1 MRRLVLGVLLC
12 LFLPIFSVRGAQL
25 PLTAKDVGLM
35 LRMGYSASVIEKE
48 LSVRH
53 FADTVDSFKEAQ
65 LVQAGGTP
73 ELLFALKN
81 GAYSVP
87 PEEIARAQEE
97 IAAQAKRRAAEAEK
111 SKKFNTLYQ
120 DQLAKQR
127 AVAQVQAST
136 TGAIYSFVKGDL
148 VRPKN
153 GSLVHVDDEAVA
165 KKKLIAFYF
174 SAYWCGPC
182 RKFTPQLVEYYNRI
196 TPLHPEFEIIFF
208 SLDKSAAKMEA
219 YMREMNMPWPAL
231 DYQKLA
237 EKEVLKKNAGSG
249 IPSLVLVDQSGKV
262 LSSAYVGTEYRG
274 PAKVLAD
281 LDAIFAGGAPPQV
294 AVRQ

>member
-1 MRRLVLGVLLC
+1 MRRRVFGVLTC
-12 LFLPIFSVRGAQL
+12 IFLSIFAVRGAQL

-35 LRMGYSASVIEKE
+35 LRMGYSTSVIEKE

-53 FADTVDSFKEAQ
+53 FADTLDSFKEAQ
-65 LVQAGGTP
+65 LIQAGGTS
-73 ELLFALKN
+73 ELLIALKS

-97 IAAQAKRRAAEAEK
+97 IAAQAKRRAAEAEQ
-111 SKKFNTLYQ
+111 SRKFNTLYQ
-120 DQLAKQR
+120 DRLAKER
-127 AVAQVQAST
+127 AVAQVQAANV
-136 TGAIYSFVKGDL
+136 GAIYNFVKGDL

-153 GSLVHVDDEAVA
+153 GALVHADDEALA

-196 TPLHPEFEIIFF
+196 APQHPEFEIIFF

-249 IPSLVLVDQSGKV
+249 IPSLVLVDQAGKV
-262 LSSAYVGTEYRG
+262 LSSAYVGTQYLG

-294 AVRQ
+294 AARQ

>member
-1 MRRLVLGVLLC
+1 MRHRVFGFLVC
-12 LFLPIFSVRGAQL
+12 LFLSIFAVRGAQL
-25 PLTAKDVGLM
+25 PLTAKDVSLM

-48 LSVRH
+48 LSARH
-53 FADTVDSFKEAQ
+53 FADTLDSFKEAQ
-65 LVQAGGTP
+65 LIQAGGTP
-73 ELLFALKN
+73 ELLIALKS

-97 IAAQAKRRAAEAEK
+97 IAAQARRRAAEAEK
-111 SKKFNTLYQ
+111 SRKFSTLYQ
-120 DQLAKQR
+120 DQLVKER
-127 AVAQVQAST
+127 TVAQVQAAT
-136 TGAIYSFVKGDL
+136 AGAIYNFVKGDL

-153 GSLVHVDDEAVA
+153 GALVHTDDEALA

-196 TPLHPEFEIIFF
+196 APQHPEFEIIFF

-262 LSSAYVGTEYRG
+262 LSSAYAGTEYRG

-281 LDAIFAGGAPPQV
+281 LDAIFAGGAPAQV
-294 AVRQ
+294 AARQ